1 MQVAIGTGV
10 PAVTSFADGVSVTT
24 FDGETETTEAWDFE
38 AAGSAPAA
46 SIPSTS
52 MDPLGLQS
60 GSGLV
65 IAFGSLTLL
74 SALAIAVV
82 RVQRSRASR

>member
-1 MQVAIGTGV
+1 
-10 PAVTSFADGVSVTT
+10 
-24 FDGETETTEAWDFE
+24 
-38 AAGSAPAA
+38 
-46 SIPSTS
+46 

-82 RVQRSRASR
+82 RVQGRRLSR